1 MSFGDCFLPF
11 PSELKLS
18 DRGYLQIVRSQSDRG
33 YLQIVRSQSDRGYL
47 QIVRSPRRDSSTCS
61 S

>member
-33 YLQIVRSQSDRGYL
+33 YLQIVRS
-47 QIVRSPRRDSSTCS
+47 PRRDSSTCS